1 MSTADP
7 LAIWRQNPFFVLE
20 IGTDASRP
28 EVERAGQRLLALLQ
42 IGSAAAEHYATP
54 LGPAQRDADLVR
66 QALAELRDPARRIEH
81 ELWAMTAPMP
91 AAHAASTDP
100 CWPGL
105 EPLIGWQVA
114 WPQS

>member
-20 IGTDASRP
+20 IGADASRA

-42 IGSAAAEHYATP
+42 IGSAAAERYATP

-81 ELWAMTAPMP
+81 ELWAMTAPV
-91 AAHAASTDP
+91 AVAASTDP